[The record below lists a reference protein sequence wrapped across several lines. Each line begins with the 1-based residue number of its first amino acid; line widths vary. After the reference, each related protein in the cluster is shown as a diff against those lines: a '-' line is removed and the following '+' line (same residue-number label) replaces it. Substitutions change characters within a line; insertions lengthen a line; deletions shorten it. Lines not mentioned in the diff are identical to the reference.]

1 MGVIPFGVFPFGV
14 GVFYMGVKV
23 FLYDPPPYYIIERA
37 KREDASFTSR
47 CAADTM
53 PQSILLFGGGISGP
67 FALLFLI
74 HGGKEYMKRTWD
86 ESNSPQ
92 WRYFLARESE
102 IKHRRISHQNR
113 DDNDDAIIEEAE
125 NLFRTPDGEIKRNR
139 PGKKVRRQQQQ
150 KRRENNPK
158 GESPQKFTK
167 KGREILYSA
176 SPGRPLSLPHGGI
189 KKND

>member
-1 MGVIPFGVFPFGV
+1 M
-14 GVFYMGVKV
+14 
-23 FLYDPPPYYIIERA
+23 LA
-37 KREDASFTSR
+37 TSR

-102 IKHRRISHQNR
+102 IKRQRRVSHYHRGEGNEMS
-113 DDNDDAIIEEAE
+113 ALEEAE
-125 NLFRTPDGEIKRNR
+125 NLFRPNDTDGEVKRNR
-139 PGKKVRRQQQQ
+139 PGKKVRQQQQQ